1 MDDTTTGATERGWMT
16 MPGWTTAHLVAPGGN
31 GWRSNC
37 GRYVSVEPAPADMG
51 MRRCS
56 QCEEPRGNTWQRPTI
71 LPRQQPSRAS
81 RS

>member
-1 MDDTTTGATERGWMT
+1 MTTERAWMAV
-16 MPGWTTAHLVAPGGN
+16 PGWSTAHLLAPGGN

-37 GRYVSVEPAPADMG
+37 GRYITTTPTAAAED

-56 QCEEPRGNTWQRPTI
+56 QCEEPRGQAYQRPRI

-81 RS
+81 TGGERR